1 MCDSLIL
8 KDWLPLNPE
17 SKMNVLNYED
27 RKTVNKNIFQ
37 GCIRLIQISFFI
49 SVRQKSENWNYY
61 GRL

>member
-1 MCDSLIL
+1 
-8 KDWLPLNPE
+8 
-17 SKMNVLNYED
+17 MNVLNYED